1 MAGKIDPMHQFT
13 VEPLVPLHIGKYDIS
28 LTNSAAWMLATL
40 AVIFAFMAMGMK
52 RQLVP
57 GRWQM
62 AVEGLTGFI
71 DDLVKVNI
79 GPEGKKFTP
88 YVFSLFTFILVANL
102 LGLLPLAI
110 VPGWHAFTSTSHF
123 SITGVLALLSF
134 SLVLIVGFW
143 RHGFHFFSL
152 FVPQGTPIYMLP
164 LAIVP
169 GWHAFTSTSHFSIT
183 GLLAIMSF
191 SLVLIVGFWRHG
203 FHFFSLFVPHG
214 TPWYMLPLIIP
225 IEIVSFLVRP
235 FSLALRLFVAMMSGH
250 ILMDVFGSFIANGF
264 ASESAVGVG
273 VGLVSFVFIVG
284 VGALELLVC
293 ALQAYVF
300 ALLTSLYLN
309 DAINLH

>member
-1 MAGKIDPMHQFT
+1 MSGKIDPMHQFT
-13 VEPLVPLHIGKYDIS
+13 VEPLVPLHIGTYDIS

-40 AVIFAFMAMGMK
+40 AIIGLFMLGGMK
-52 RQLVP
+52 RQVIP
-57 GRWQM
+57 GRWQV
-62 AVEGLTGFI
+62 AAEGIVEFI
-71 DDLVKVNI
+71 DNLVKVNI

-88 YVFSLFTFILVANL
+88 FLFSLFTFILVANF
-102 LGLLPLAI
+102 LGL
-110 VPGWHAFTSTSHF
+110 
-123 SITGVLALLSF
+123 
-134 SLVLIVGFW
+134 
-143 RHGFHFFSL
+143 
-152 FVPQGTPIYMLP
+152 LP

-191 SLVLIVGFWRHG
+191 SLVLIIGFWRHG
-203 FHFFSLFVPHG
+203 LHFFSLFVPHG
-214 TPWYMLPLIIP
+214 TPWYMLPLIVP

-250 ILMDVFGSFIANGF
+250 ILMEVFGSFIANGF
-264 ASESAVGVG
+264 GSGSAVGIGVGIISFLFVVG
-273 VGLVSFVFIVG
+273 VGL
-284 VGALELLVC
+284 LELLIC